1 MFDFFKTKKQYQELS
16 GQAFKQILTENRDV
30 VLLDVRTAGEHRQ
43 GAIKGAIN
51 LDIMSADFHSKV
63 AEFDPQKTYLVY
75 CRSGSRSAQACKQLA
90 NLGFKHVF
98 NLSGGIRSFPF

>member
-16 GQAFKQILTENRDV
+16 GQAFKQILTDNREV
-30 VLLDVRTAGEHRQ
+30 ILLDVRTSGEFRQ

-51 LDIMSADFHSKV
+51 LDIMGADFHSKV

-90 NLGFKHVF
+90 SLGIKHVC